1 MGYNADSHPLKKEK
15 QMQRNLD
22 KFLWLVLLPQKTPL
36 AFMLKLGENLQ
47 NAIVTMGQQIIQIKV
62 EPFFLKKKGPAV
74 KVKPE
79 SAKGYKP

>member
-62 EPFFLKKKGPAV
+62 EPFF
-74 KVKPE
+74 
-79 SAKGYKP
+79 